1 MCVSVTDEVN
11 PPGVV
16 TVSVPVK
23 KSPEGQSGSEVGG
36 LEPGMVS
43 PTPKVAVVV
52 APTLIGLG
60 AHERFGLIGS
70 ARTARSAGVASRSRA
85 ARVRRRAL
93 ALGMFRCMYFIKDGH
108 PKSAYKPC
116 EPEIHAYEPE
126 IHVTFCCTTPQKHM
140 EDFPIFQAGAR
151 TDRRT
156 GLCHMLFQDFRLMYV
171 KQEFMH

>member
-1 MCVSVTDEVN
+1 MLVSVTDEVN

-23 KSPEGQSGSEVGG
+23 KSPEGQSGSDTAG
-36 LEPGMVS
+36 LVPGMVS

-85 ARVRRRAL
+85 AKVRRRAL
-93 ALGMFRCMYFIKDGH
+93 ALGMFRCMYFIKDRH
-108 PKSAYKPC
+108 PKSAYKPY
-116 EPEIHAYEPE
+116 EPEIHAHEFE
-126 IHVTFCCTTPQKHM
+126 IHIKIFSANPQKYT
-140 EDFPIFQAGAR
+140 ENFPY
-151 TDRRT
+151 
-156 GLCHMLFQDFRLMYV
+156 LRLGPG
-171 KQEFMH
+171 